1 MLNDTNGM
9 VKRGGLVDRPNNICR
24 YLARANIRRNEMK
37 YVIEEK
43 LANTILNY
51 LIKKPYVE
59 VKYMADGLQALPT
72 LQEELEKIKN
82 SSELHQLP
90 QND

>member
-1 MLNDTNGM
+1 
-9 VKRGGLVDRPNNICR
+9 
-24 YLARANIRRNEMK
+24 MK

-59 VKYMADGLQALPT
+59 VKHMADGLQVLPT

-82 SSELHQLP
+82 TPEAQQVP
-90 QND
+90 

>member
-1 MLNDTNGM
+1 
-9 VKRGGLVDRPNNICR
+9 
-24 YLARANIRRNEMK
+24 MK

-51 LIKKPYVE
+51 LIKKPYAE

-72 LQEELEKIKN
+72 LQEELAKN
-82 SSELHQLP
+82 PEPVQVSQPIQLN
-90 QND
+90 QNE